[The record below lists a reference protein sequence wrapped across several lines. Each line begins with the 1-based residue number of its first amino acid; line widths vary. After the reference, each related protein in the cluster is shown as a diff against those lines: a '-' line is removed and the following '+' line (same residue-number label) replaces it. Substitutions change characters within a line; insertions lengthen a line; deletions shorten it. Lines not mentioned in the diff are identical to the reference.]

1 MGTPFKM
8 KGSPFQRN
16 YGISPMKDEE
26 DKRSTSRKVWDKVTQ
41 VGMGLK
47 EGLYADSTSRGNNVV
62 SSIKK
67 GYNREKVADEN
78 TGKKQ
83 GNDLY
88 QVVSCKTFKV
98 ETKSN
103 QI

>member
-78 TGKKQ
+78 TGKK
-83 GNDLY
+83 
-88 QVVSCKTFKV
+88 
-98 ETKSN
+98 
-103 QI
+103 